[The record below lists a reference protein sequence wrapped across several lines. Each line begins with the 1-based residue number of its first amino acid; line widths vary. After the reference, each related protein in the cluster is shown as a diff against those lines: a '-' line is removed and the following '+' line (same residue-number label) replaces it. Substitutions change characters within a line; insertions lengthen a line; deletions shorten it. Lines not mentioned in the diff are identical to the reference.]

1 MEISSVNNNYKQPQ
15 NGYKQNLMFGMIRV
29 PNTSTALA
37 LKESIYMPAIIPLEK
52 VKNIKIPEG
61 LSEAQIK
68 KLQNIAD
75 VKHCFMTPKEF
86 LYIKR
91 GFSKGVGFF
100 DVALARLEKK
110 VKEALSL
117 TNDQLEKIEQPL
129 KNRIDGIKKHKD
141 KLKSAKNELELLE
154 SMNQAKTK
162 EQRDREN
169 VLKIRISVTQSI
181 IKFDRKRFA
190 ITRKDIRRRISCAAE
205 NLKDYKEPSL
215 LCFRYKKKAPKSVNP
230 NCLNFFL

>member
-15 NGYKQNLMFGMIRV
+15 NGYKQDVMFGMIRI
-29 PNTSTALA
+29 PNANTALT

-52 VKNIKIPEG
+52 VKKIKIPES
-61 LSEAQIK
+61 LSKAQIT
-68 KLQNIAD
+68 KLQNITD
-75 VKHCFMTPKEF
+75 VKYCFMTPKEY

-91 GFSKGVGFF
+91 SFSQGVDFF
-100 DVALARLEKK
+100 DVVLERLEKK

-117 TNDQLEKIEQPL
+117 TKNQLVKIEQPL
-129 KNRIDGIKKHKD
+129 KKRIDSLKKYKG
-141 KLKSAKNELELLE
+141 KLRSAKNELELLE
-154 SMNQAKTK
+154 SLNQSKTK
-162 EQRDREN
+162 EQKDREK
-169 VLKIRISVTQSI
+169 VLKIRVNVTESI

-215 LCFRYKKKAPKSVNP
+215 LYFRYKKKAPKKRKS
-230 NCLNFFL
+230 